1 MKCQKVKKE
10 SLAAARQQEII
21 RACEE
26 LYETMEYEDISI
38 KEMRNPPPSAVLIY
52 TTIIRQKTRS
62 FWISWR
68 KIIFPGQ
75 KTSGR
80 LWTGRNSRD
89 GKPTAGILPGR
100 RLFIQAAETDG
111 SPLYHHREELLP
123 GKADGF

>member
-26 LYETMEYEDISI
+26 LFLDRRHQGGYGPGGTAGTGSLLQEYC
-38 KEMRNPPPSAVLIY
+38 
-52 TTIIRQKTRS
+52 
-62 FWISWR
+62 
-68 KIIFPGQ
+68 
-75 KTSGR
+75 
-80 LWTGRNSRD
+80 RD
-89 GKPTAGILPGR
+89 GGSSS
-100 RLFIQAAETDG
+100 QAAETDG